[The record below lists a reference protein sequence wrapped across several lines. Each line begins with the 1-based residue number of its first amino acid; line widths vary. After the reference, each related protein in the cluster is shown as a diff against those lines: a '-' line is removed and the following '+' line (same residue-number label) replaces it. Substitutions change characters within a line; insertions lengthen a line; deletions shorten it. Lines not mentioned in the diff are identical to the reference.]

1 MTLNQ
6 FAAKVFGLRA
16 RWTYLYVALIPFV
29 NWTFAAIPTIPL
41 PAGGSWT
48 PISVITGL
56 ILVVRDFAQREVG
69 HWIFIPLMVAIALS
83 FATSD
88 PAVAI
93 ASTCAFAISEIVDWA
108 IYTFVRRPLSQRVVI
123 STAIS
128 APLDSAVFYLIASLS
143 IVGIFN
149 IWTVGTSVL
158 SKLLGV
164 LVVFLILRERERRQA
179 LSPQV

>member
-1 MTLNQ
+1 MTL
-6 FAAKVFGLRA
+6 KEFGTAIFTLRA

-29 NWTFAAIPTIPL
+29 NWTFAAIPTLSL
-41 PAGGSWT
+41 PGGGMWT
-48 PISVITGL
+48 PVSIITGL

-69 HWIFIPLMVAIALS
+69 HWIFIPLLVAIGLS

-88 PAVAI
+88 PTVVW
-93 ASTCAFAISEIVDWA
+93 ASTAAFAISEIVDWA
-108 IYTFVRRPLSQRVVI
+108 IYTWVKRPLSQRVVL

-164 LVVFLILRERERRQA
+164 LVVFLILRERERRHA
-179 LSPQV
+179 LSPQG